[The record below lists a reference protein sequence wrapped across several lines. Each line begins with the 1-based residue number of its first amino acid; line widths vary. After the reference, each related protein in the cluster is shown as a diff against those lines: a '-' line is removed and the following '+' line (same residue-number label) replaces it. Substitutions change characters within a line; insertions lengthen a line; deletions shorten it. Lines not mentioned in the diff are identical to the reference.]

1 MFFSYSFQGL
11 ESYSMFLGT
20 SLDVKSFPTTAYEP
34 ICCTQISSLQSTAKQ
49 TVPFSFCM
57 ECRIVNSR
65 LWNSILRASSPIP
78 ISRAAL
84 AWLPQMERTSHEPQ
98 PQCELSP
105 VSLSIFTLAPDL
117 SFEESSGSSPLAT
130 ETGYVTRRKL
140 WLQSV
145 LTTYLLTLRHLNV
158 KL

>member
-1 MFFSYSFQGL
+1 
-11 ESYSMFLGT
+11 
-20 SLDVKSFPTTAYEP
+20 
-34 ICCTQISSLQSTAKQ
+34 
-49 TVPFSFCM
+49 
-57 ECRIVNSR
+57 
-65 LWNSILRASSPIP
+65 
-78 ISRAAL
+78 
-84 AWLPQMERTSHEPQ
+84 MERTSHEPQ
-98 PQCELSP
+98 PQCELCP